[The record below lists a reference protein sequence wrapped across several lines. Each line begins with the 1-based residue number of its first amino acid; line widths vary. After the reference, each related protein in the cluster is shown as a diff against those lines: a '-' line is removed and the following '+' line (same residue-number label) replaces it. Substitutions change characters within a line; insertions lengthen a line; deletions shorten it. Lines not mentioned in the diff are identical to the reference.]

1 MLRFVRTGL
10 LLFLVSAISAQ
21 SAPPSADGE
30 DDGPDSPDF
39 VANDGELE
47 SDVRPQSKPQGNYH
61 IIEDEGA
68 YVLNRDTFAHFV
80 MDKPL
85 VMVEFYAPW
94 CGHCKKLAPGNI
106 LTFATQIRLYIY
118 MNERY

>member
-1 MLRFVRTGL
+1 MLKFVKVGL
-10 LLFLVSAISAQ
+10 LLVFVSNIKAQ
-21 SAPPSADGE
+21 TATGAADGE
-30 DDGPDSPDF
+30 DEGPGSPDF

-47 SDVRPQSKPQGNYH
+47 SEVRPTKKPEGNYH
-61 IIEDEGA
+61 IIQDEGA

-94 CGHCKKLAPGNI
+94 WGHCKKLAPG
-106 LTFATQIRLYIY
+106 TFRHKS
-118 MNERY
+118 

>member
-1 MLRFVRTGL
+1 MLNFVRAGL
-10 LLFLVSAISAQ
+10 LLFFVSAISAQ
-21 SAPPSADGE
+21 STPPAADGE
-30 DDGPDSPDF
+30 DDGPDSPHF
-39 VANDGELE
+39 VPNDGELE
-47 SDVRPQSKPQGNYH
+47 SDVRPQSKPQGNYN
-61 IIEDEGA
+61 IIEDEGT

-106 LTFATQIRLYIY
+106 INFR
-118 MNERY
+118 M

>member
-1 MLRFVRTGL
+1 MLKFVKVGL
-10 LLFLVSAISAQ
+10 LLIFVSNIKAETATG
-21 SAPPSADGE
+21 AADGE
-30 DDGPDSPDF
+30 DEGPGSPDF

-47 SDVRPQSKPQGNYH
+47 SEVRPTKKPEGNYH
-61 IIEDEGA
+61 IIQDEGA

-94 CGHCKKLAPGNI
+94 CGHCKKLAPG
-106 LTFATQIRLYIY
+106 TFSHQS
-118 MNERY
+118 

>member
-1 MLRFVRTGL
+1 MFKLCRAGL
-10 LLFLVSAISAQ
+10 LLFFVSSLSAQ
-21 SAPPSADGE
+21 SPPDPNTE
-30 DDGPDSPDF
+30 DDGPDSPSF

-47 SDVRPQSKPQGNYH
+47 SDVRPTSKPEGNYH
-61 IIEDEGA
+61 IVEHEGA

-94 CGHCKKLAPGNI
+94 CGHCKKLAPGSFEYTECIRNI
-106 LTFATQIRLYIY
+106 FF
-118 MNERY
+118 